1 MKKKIFIII
10 QFIIIIITGCNNQID
25 QNNSPNNMKSINSPN
40 REIEDIE
47 KEVFNG
53 DTSSYIELRNIYLD
67 QDPGDFLFWALLMS
81 NKHSYPN
88 AYYDVFLCIVNSYVG
103 DIERINNI
111 DPITKKLAIEYLQ
124 EAVNN
129 NVIEAKVDL
138 NKIIESGNL

>member
-10 QFIIIIITGCNNQID
+10 QFIIITGCNNQID

-103 DIERINNI
+103 DIERMNNI

-124 EAVNN
+124 QAVNN